1 MREETMGW
9 EKIFA
14 NCIPVKE
21 KKKLEVGIEVWPFI
35 TGKTDESLNI
45 CTNLNT

>member
-1 MREETMGW
+1 MREETIGW

-21 KKKLEVGIEVWPFI
+21 KKKKN
-35 TGKTDESLNI
+35 TGSWH
-45 CTNLNT
+45 